1 MKYYTSVGG
10 TKKSAA
16 FASIARYTN
25 INCRTCPWIIFRYP
39 FLIILIHVDVDS
51 WYVALIIWGTKNEL
65 VLYGSLNKP
74 NQNMEGKRHPE
85 ISAK

>member
-10 TKKSAA
+10 QKNLQHLRVLRDPPTSTAGL
-16 FASIARYTN
+16 
-25 INCRTCPWIIFRYP
+25 CPWIIVRYP

-51 WYVALIIWGTKNEL
+51 WYVALKIWGTKNEL